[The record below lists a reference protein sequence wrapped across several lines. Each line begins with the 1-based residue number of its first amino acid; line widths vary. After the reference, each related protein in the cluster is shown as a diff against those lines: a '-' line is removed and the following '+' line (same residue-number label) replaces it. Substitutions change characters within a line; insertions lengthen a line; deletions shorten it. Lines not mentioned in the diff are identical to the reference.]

1 MKYDQ
6 SSVCDKFQFVICRFG
21 VVGKGAKC
29 YHKEE
34 KLY

>member
-1 MKYDQ
+1 MVDFLCDQ
-6 SSVCDKFQFVICRFG
+6 FHFALCRPG

-29 YHKEE
+29 DYKEE